1 MYMSLAK
8 DFARVTGTMRR
19 AAVNIVGF
27 MMVFVII
34 MFAFV
39 SMMQVS
45 ETGRQGDRKT
55 GRQGDR
61 ETGRQR
67 DRETGRQRERES
79 TTRVFSFSVVIHS
92 YLGTKKYQLVDNL
105 HTDT

>member
-45 ETGRQGDRKT
+45 ETGRPGDGET
-55 GRQGDR
+55 GRRGDR
-61 ETGRQR
+61 ETK
-67 DRETGRQRERES
+67 RERERES
-79 TTRVFSFSVVIHS
+79 TTRVFSFSVAIHS
-92 YLGTKKYQLVDNL
+92 YLGTKKYRLVDNF